1 MTYCVGMV
9 LDKGLVLM
17 SDTRTNSGVDNISVF
32 RKMFHWSVPGERVIS
47 IMTAGN
53 LATTQAVISQL
64 EERNKAPC
72 DRRPSI
78 LEAPTMF
85 QVATQVGR
93 LLRDVIEGRQDDA
106 GMQSEGPR
114 FTASIIVAGQIKD
127 MEPRLFMIY
136 PEGNFIE
143 ANFDTPFFQIGETKY
158 GRPILLRGYDRSM
171 SFEDAV
177 KLLMVS
183 FDSTLA
189 ANLSVGLPFDLMV
202 LERDLF
208 EPLHHK
214 RIQASDA
221 YFRSISSGW
230 SEALR
235 QAFHSL
241 PSYSFEDVADLANP
255 VPPANG

>member
-1 MTYCVGMV
+1 MTYCVGMM

-32 RKMFHWSVPGERVIS
+32 RKMFTWSVPGERMIS

-64 EERNKAPC
+64 EERTKAPSE
-72 DRRPSI
+72 RRPSL

-85 QVATQVGR
+85 QVATVVGG
-93 LLRDVIEGRQDDA
+93 LLRDVIEGRNADN
-106 GMQSEGPR
+106 GESSSGPR
-114 FTASIIVAGQIKD
+114 FAASMIVAGQIKD
-127 MEPRLFMIY
+127 MEPRLFLIY

-143 ANFDTPFFQIGETKY
+143 ASFDTPFFQIGETKY

-177 KLLMVS
+177 KLMMVS

-189 ANLSVGLPFDLMV
+189 ANLSVGLPFDLLV
-202 LERDLF
+202 IERDRF
-208 EPLHHK
+208 EPLHQQ
-214 RIQASDA
+214 RILATDP
-221 YFRSISSGW
+221 FFKLISSSW
-230 SEALR
+230 SNALR
-235 QAFHSL
+235 EAFHSL
-241 PSYSFEDVADLANP
+241 PDYAFETAA
-255 VPPANG
+255 PPPM